1 MNQDSTDEVYRPIA
15 QAGGAGFLL
24 IRTMAEPEA
33 IISQTRNAIYELDT
47 DTAIDRIQTLEDARD
62 ESISSPRLTAV
73 LLSLFAALAL
83 VITAAGIAGMMALSV
98 TQRRHELGIRL
109 ALGATRSNVLWL
121 VLRQGMALVFIGLT
135 LGVIGAL
142 TLTRWLSTLLFAV
155 EPTDPLTFISVSVVL
170 ATVAAIA
177 CFVPA
182 RRVTGIDPMI
192 ALRSE

>member
-1 MNQDSTDEVYRPIA
+1 M
-15 QAGGAGFLL
+15 L
-24 IRTMAEPEA
+24 IRTMAEPET

-47 DTAIDRIQTLEDARD
+47 DTAIDRVQTLEDARD

-83 VITAAGIAGMMALSV
+83 VITAAGIAGVMALTV

-121 VLRQGMALVFIGLT
+121 VLRQGMALVFIGLA
-135 LGVIGAL
+135 LGSIGAL
-142 TLTRWLSTLLFAV
+142 ALTRWLSTLLFAV
-155 EPTDPLTFISVSVVL
+155 EPTDPLTFIVVSVVL
-170 ATVAAIA
+170 ATAAAIA